1 MQTITVSNKEIDI
14 IYEAVVNDRIRLER
28 DHYGKGFEP
37 YDELVALEASL
48 LKQCPKFAEMHDNI
62 MKAIE
67 MHDVKGAKK
76 ACDVFSEWKN
86 EDGQD

>member
-1 MQTITVSNKEIDI
+1 MQTITVSNREIDI

-48 LKQCPKFAEMHDNI
+48 LKQCPKFAELHDNI

-86 EDGQD
+86 EDVQD

>member
-1 MQTITVSNKEIDI
+1 MQTITVSNREIDI

-48 LKQCPKFAEMHDNI
+48 LKQCPKFAELHDNI